1 MPFFLQFQEQS
12 ESLMLLSEKNRAK
25 NSVYQAASSDSVWPF
40 LFLGKAHAWQ
50 IEKQVK
56 TSFTFLG
63 NPLLFKRV

>member
-1 MPFFLQFQEQS
+1 
-12 ESLMLLSEKNRAK
+12 MLLSEKHRTK
-25 NSVYQAASSDSVWPF
+25 NSGYQAASSDSVWPS